1 MEPEE
6 FTIPIS
12 SDPLERLLQRL
23 QLCTEVIQEVH
34 YLLEEPKEPDD
45 KADLL
50 IAVEAL
56 TFETID
62 LLQTTKTYVWGEES
76 NDEDPDKI

>member
-1 MEPEE
+1 MEPED
-6 FTIPIS
+6 FTIPTS
-12 SDPLERLLQRL
+12 SDPLVRLLERL

-34 YLLEEPKEPDD
+34 YLLENPQDPDE

-62 LLQTTKTYVWGEES
+62 LLQTTKAYVWGDNPDEE
-76 NDEDPDKI
+76 NPA

>member
-6 FTIPIS
+6 FTIPTS
-12 SDPLERLLQRL
+12 SDPLERLLERL

-62 LLQTTKTYVWGEES
+62 LLQTTKHYVWGDVP
-76 NDEDPDKI
+76 NDEHEN

>member
-6 FTIPIS
+6 FTIPTS
-12 SDPLERLLQRL
+12 SDPLERLLERL

-34 YLLEEPKEPDD
+34 YLLEKPNDADE

-62 LLQTTKTYVWGEES
+62 LLQTTKAYVWG
-76 NDEDPDKI
+76 DDPDEEGLA

>member
-6 FTIPIS
+6 FTIPTS
-12 SDPLERLLQRL
+12 SDPLERLLERL

-34 YLLEEPKEPDD
+34 YLLEQPTEPDD

-76 NDEDPDKI
+76 NEDESDKM

>member
-1 MEPEE
+1 MEPED
-6 FTIPIS
+6 FTIPTS
-12 SDPLERLLQRL
+12 SDPLVRLLERL

-34 YLLEEPKEPDD
+34 YLLENPQDPDE

-62 LLQTTKTYVWGEES
+62 LLQTTKAYVWGDNPDEES
-76 NDEDPDKI
+76 PA